1 MRALGRMLQVIGLV
15 IPLSGIFLAESTLG
29 TQSMT
34 YSFGGLLVGA
44 AIFWIGW
51 RMQGTAQ
58 G

>member
-1 MRALGRMLQVIGLV
+1 MRALGRILQVVGLV

-44 AIFWIGW
+44 TLFWVGW
-51 RMQGTAQ
+51 RLQGAAE